1 MSEEIIDAEDINIEL
16 TPEQVLGAPEEGTTA
31 FLVIKRPNNAGWYA
45 TANLNVRPQ
54 IERPAEMEDIKHGC
68 RDITDSMNNTDIAH
82 QVLHMVKDVLVAQD
96 TQPKQPLQL
105 AVTQA
110 IL

>member
-1 MSEEIIDAEDINIEL
+1 MSNHEEIIDAEDINIEL
-16 TPEQVLGAPEEGTTA
+16 TPEQVLGNPEEGTTA

-45 TANLNVRPQ
+45 TANLNLRPN

-82 QVLHMVKDVLVAQD
+82 QVLLMVKDVLAAQD
-96 TQPKQPLQL
+96 TQTK
-105 AVTQA
+105 
-110 IL
+110 

>member
-1 MSEEIIDAEDINIEL
+1 MSNHEEIIDAEDINIEL

-96 TQPKQPLQL
+96 TQPK
-105 AVTQA
+105 
-110 IL
+110 

>member
-96 TQPKQPLQL
+96 NQSK
-105 AVTQA
+105 
-110 IL
+110 

>member
-96 TQPKQPLQL
+96 TQPK
-105 AVTQA
+105 
-110 IL
+110 